1 MSEHPVALLRTRLER
16 PSSRRAAEQR
26 DEIAAFELIE
36 LHSIPASQGRIADSE
51 GAANNQ
57 RVSERPYNLL
67 AVRRGLRGAAKR
79 QIGESRLS
87 IDQDEGLF
95 TNNAYTRRRLIS
107 AYVRF
112 SNHELRLLLV
122 PVQGGK
128 GAYPRQ
134 RRAEPVLPAWDEISA
149 LAQDSHPYH
158 VGRLLPLPRRGRI
171 DRRAAAR
178 TGHLQAWIAA
188 LGCGLEVCRRLA
200 RYAKGCAGNGNIDAE
215 RGAGADLA
223 IRAVANRGLLRVRFA
238 FDPDVA
244 AVARAVDFHGFV
256 PLVRL
261 SHRFIG
267 VGSQSR

>member
-95 TNNAYTRRRLIS
+95 TNNAYTRRRLIWDI
-107 AYVRF
+107 
-112 SNHELRLLLV
+112 LRPLL
-122 PVQGGK
+122 
-128 GAYPRQ
+128 
-134 RRAEPVLPAWDEISA
+134 
-149 LAQDSHPYH
+149 
-158 VGRLLPLPRRGRI
+158 
-171 DRRAAAR
+171 
-178 TGHLQAWIAA
+178 
-188 LGCGLEVCRRLA
+188 
-200 RYAKGCAGNGNIDAE
+200 
-215 RGAGADLA
+215 
-223 IRAVANRGLLRVRFA
+223 
-238 FDPDVA
+238 
-244 AVARAVDFHGFV
+244 
-256 PLVRL
+256 
-261 SHRFIG
+261 
-267 VGSQSR
+267 